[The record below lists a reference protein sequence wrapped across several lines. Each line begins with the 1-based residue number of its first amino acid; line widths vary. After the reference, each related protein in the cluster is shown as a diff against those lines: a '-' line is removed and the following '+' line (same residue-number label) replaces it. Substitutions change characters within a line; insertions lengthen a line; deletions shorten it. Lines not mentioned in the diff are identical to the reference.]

1 MATSQPADPL
11 LSAAKRL
18 NGALHRLRFAAPV
31 THVYNPLVYAWA
43 PYETYVRRY
52 VRAPKRIV
60 FLGMNPGPFGMAQTG
75 VPFGE
80 VKAVRDWLQVEAAV
94 GKPQRE
100 HPRRLVAGFG
110 CPRSEVSGQRL
121 WGLFAER
128 FGTANRFFG
137 EHMVI
142 NYCPLTFIERSGR
155 NRTPDKLP
163 TAEKAALFAA
173 CDAHLRAII
182 GALQPEW
189 LIGIGDFAHKR
200 ATQLFTNGSPR
211 LGKILHPSPASPAAN
226 RNWPALATQQLEQL
240 GVWPGAVI

>member
-1 MATSQPADPL
+1 
-11 LSAAKRL
+11 
-18 NGALHRLRFAAPV
+18 
-31 THVYNPLVYAWA
+31 
-43 PYETYVRRY
+43 
-52 VRAPKRIV
+52 
-60 FLGMNPGPFGMAQTG
+60 
-75 VPFGE
+75 

-94 GKPQRE
+94 GKPQNE

-128 FGTANRFFG
+128 FGTPSRFFA
-137 EHMVI
+137 EHLVI
-142 NYCPLTFIERSGR
+142 NYCPLTFIELSGR

-163 TAEKAALFAA
+163 AAEKAALFAA
-173 CDAHLRAII
+173 CDAHLRAVVD
-182 GALQPEW
+182 ALQPEW

-200 ATQLFTNGSPR
+200 AAQLFTNGSPC

-226 RNWPALATQQLEQL
+226 RNWPGVATQQLKDL